1 MNYYPSADSSPL
13 LAANTADLIET
24 PPCSSNSTPRPSV
37 HTPRTP
43 VIDPSAEPGS
53 WARSL
58 PIMKKLAKSTK
69 TTNRTVSET
78 QQAQFATS
86 DADSSPTRRTSDEK
100 TPWYQTSQ
108 RWLL

>member
-1 MNYYPSADSSPL
+1 MNYYPSANSSPL
-13 LAANTADLIET
+13 LAANTTNLVKT
-24 PPCSSNSTPRPSV
+24 PRSSNSTPRPSV

-43 VIDPSAEPGS
+43 FFPSAEPGS

-58 PIMKKLAKSTK
+58 PIMKKLVNSTK
-69 TTNRTVSET
+69 TTDRTVSDK
-78 QQAQFATS
+78 QQPQFATS
-86 DADSSPTRRTSDEK
+86 NADSSPTRRTSDEK

>member
-13 LAANTADLIET
+13 LAANTTDLVGT
-24 PPCSSNSTPRPSV
+24 PPCSSSSTPRPSV
-37 HTPRTP
+37 HTPLTP
-43 VIDPSAEPGS
+43 VVDPSAEPGS

-58 PIMKKLAKSTK
+58 PIMRKLVNSTK
-69 TTNRTVSET
+69 ATDRTMSEK
-78 QQAQFATS
+78 QQHKFATS